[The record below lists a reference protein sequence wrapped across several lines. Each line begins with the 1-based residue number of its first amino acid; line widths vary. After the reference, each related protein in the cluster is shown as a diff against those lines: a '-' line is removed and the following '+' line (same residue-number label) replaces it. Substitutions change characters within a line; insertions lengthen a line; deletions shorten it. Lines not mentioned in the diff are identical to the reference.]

1 MSKSDNLTGRE
12 VIVSRVM
19 NVPRDLVWE
28 AWTKPEHIVNWWG
41 PNGFVTTVEAIDFRV
56 GGVWLHT
63 MTSPDGVRYPNHSI
77 FKEIIKP
84 LKIVYDHGDGE
95 RIWFEATVTFEE
107 TENGT
112 LVTIRQLFS
121 SKESRD
127 EVVEKSGAIEGGK
140 QHLNK
145 LEVYIK
151 ENLL

>member
-1 MSKSDNLTGRE
+1 MNKAENIAQRE
-12 VIVSRVM
+12 VVVSRTL
-19 NVPRDLVWE
+19 NVPRELVWE
-28 AWTKPEHIVNWWG
+28 AWTNPKHIVNWWG
-41 PNGFVTTVEAIDFRV
+41 PNGYVTTVEAMDFRV

-63 MTSPDGVRYPNHSI
+63 MTSADGVRYQNHSI

-84 LKIVYDHGDGE
+84 LKIVYDQGDGE

-107 TENGT
+107 RDSGT

-121 SKESRD
+121 NKEFRD